1 MSNQAVSDRNVIQER
16 RKGLLLRQW
25 VTAPKTLREEQIR
38 GLRQQNESGTMRLNP
53 MKLPGFDYYFFTDQV
68 GVPMQINLI
77 NPMNKRL

>member
-1 MSNQAVSDRNVIQER
+1 MSNQDVSDRNVIQER
-16 RKGLLLRQW
+16 RKGLLLRHW
-25 VTAPKTLREEQIR
+25 VTALKTLREEQIR
-38 GLRQQNESGTMRLNP
+38 GLRQQNEIGTMRLNP